1 MQLTSFAR
9 YLGLAACISLLTAG
23 CAAPGAYGQRRSA
36 AAQSPSQNYCP
47 DRLPVAQ
54 KRIKKMYRQA
64 ENESASDD
72 SVGATVRG
80 PGGEQ
85 MSVSIETSG
94 FDSTSSSRELGPE
107 DVETGLSDLVFN
119 CGKPHMSD
127 KLCHIT
133 VYLDGERITSI
144 GPAASGRVP
153 LKCLPAGRHELR
165 IDSVA
170 STIYKGTIDL
180 DSDVEHLARIQ
191 KTEFDEYNFEIYAR
205 NPLPDRIPQPS
216 EVSTSDQ
223 QSTEATS
230 SSGNVSTSVEINAE
244 APEGDHRP
252 SPDHSH
258 RDERDQIRDHR
269 HGPGGVD
276 DHSEVRGNVSS
287 ETETETRTQ
296 RSETKTRT
304 TYRQSTQTTETNVD
318 IDADE
323 RRRRSSSSGTDTDDG
338 LSSES
343 VGQPMTD
350 SDFRDLKSQVEDES
364 FRKGK
369 LRVIEIAADKNW
381 FTTEQVSELVSM
393 LRHGSARVQV
403 ATTLY
408 ERTVDQENFYE
419 VLSVFDMDVHK
430 EEVRE
435 KLDL

>member
-1 MQLTSFAR
+1 MQLTNFAR
-9 YLGLAACISLLTAG
+9 YLGLAASASLFAVG
-23 CAAPGAYGQRRSA
+23 CAAPSAYGPRANAS
-36 AAQSPSQNYCP
+36 AQSPSPNYCP

-54 KRIKKMYRQA
+54 KRIQKMYRQA
-64 ENESASDD
+64 ENESASDE
-72 SVGATVRG
+72 SVGATVQG

-94 FDSTSSSRELGPE
+94 FDDTSSSRELGPE

-119 CGKPHMSD
+119 CGKRHMSD

-144 GPAASGRVP
+144 GPGTGGRVP

-170 STIYKGTIDL
+170 STIYKDTIEL

-191 KTEFDEYNFEIYAR
+191 KTEFDEYEFEIYAR

-216 EVSTSDQ
+216 EVSTNDQ
-223 QSTEATS
+223 QTAQSTS
-230 SSGNVSTSVEINAE
+230 SSSNVSASVEIDAE
-244 APEGDHRP
+244 APEGEHRP

-258 RDERDQIRDHR
+258 RDERDQLQDHR

-276 DHSEVRGNVSS
+276 DHGEVRVDGSS
-287 ETETETRTQ
+287 ETETETSTR

-304 TYRQSTQTTETNVD
+304 TYRQSTKTTETNVD
-318 IDADE
+318 IDE
-323 RRRRSSSSGTDTDDG
+323 RRGDMSGGTDGDDENS
-338 LSSES
+338 SSES
-343 VGQPMTD
+343 TGQAMTD
-350 SDFRDLKSQVEDES
+350 SEFRDLKSQVEDES

-381 FTTEQVSELVSM
+381 FTTDQVGELVA
-393 LRHGSARVQV
+393 LLHHGSARVEV

-408 ERTVDQENFYE
+408 DRTVDQENFYE

-430 EEVRE
+430 KEVRE

>member
-9 YLGLAACISLLTAG
+9 HLGIAASILLFAAG
-23 CAAPGAYGQRRSA
+23 CAAPSAYGPRASA

-64 ENESASDD
+64 ETESASDE
-72 SVGATVRG
+72 SVGATVQG
-80 PGGEQ
+80 PGGQQ
-85 MSVSIETSG
+85 MSVSIQTSG
-94 FDSTSSSRELGPE
+94 FDETSSSRELGPE

-119 CGKPHMSD
+119 CGKRHMSD

-180 DSDVEHLARIQ
+180 DSDVEHLARIT
-191 KTEFDEYNFEIYAR
+191 KTEFDEYDFEIYAR

-216 EVSTSDQ
+216 EVSTNDQ
-223 QSTEATS
+223 QTAGATS
-230 SSGNVSTSVEINAE
+230 SSGNVSASVEIDAE
-244 APEGDHRP
+244 APQGSHRP

-258 RDERDQIRDHR
+258 RGERDDIRDHR
-269 HGPGGVD
+269 HGPNGIENHD
-276 DHSEVRGNVSS
+276 QVRGDTQV
-287 ETETETRTQ
+287 ETETETEIETD
-296 RSETKTRT
+296 RSRTKTRT
-304 TYRQSTQTTETNVD
+304 TYRQSTKSRQTESRSTIDVENKGVD
-318 IDADE
+318 EALESDDE
-323 RRRRSSSSGTDTDDG
+323 SDRSAR
-338 LSSES
+338 
-343 VGQPMTD
+343 QPMTE
-350 SDFRDLKSQVEDES
+350 SQFRDLKSQVENES

-369 LRVIEIAADKNW
+369 LRIIEMTADKNW
-381 FTTEQVSELVSM
+381 FTTDQVSELVA
-393 LRHGSARVQV
+393 LLHHGSARVEV

-408 ERTVDQENFYE
+408 DRTVDQENFYE

-430 EEVRE
+430 EQVRE